1 MSGKGQN
8 YELLKSIKR
17 DISEMRSLVNNINKD
32 IIMCKN
38 EIRDLN
44 ARMPIRKQGWTGGY
58 WEIAD
63 SLTKNYENINIK

>member
-17 DISEMRSLVNNINKD
+17 DISEMRSLLNIVSQD

-58 WEIAD
+58 WH
-63 SLTKNYENINIK
+63 IKDATSILHDNLNN

>member
-17 DISEMRSLVNNINKD
+17 EISELRSLLNCINQD

-44 ARMPIRKQGWTGGY
+44 ARMPQRKRGLLGDY
-58 WEIAD
+58 WDIGSD
-63 SLTKNYENINIK
+63 LTKGYENINN

>member
-17 DISEMRSLVNNINKD
+17 DISELRSLVNNISQD
-32 IIMCKN
+32 ITMCKN

-44 ARMPIRKQGWTGGY
+44 ARMPVRKQGWTGGY
-58 WEIAD
+58 WH
-63 SLTKNYENINIK
+63 IKDGTSILHDNLNN

>member
-17 DISEMRSLVNNINKD
+17 EISELRSLLNCINQD

-58 WEIAD
+58 WH
-63 SLTKNYENINIK
+63 IKDGTSILHDNLNN